1 MTNQPDPSTPTP
13 QEAAK
18 KALRQ
23 RNIVTLL
30 LIVAFVVLIYVVGIV
45 RMKGL

>member
-1 MTNQPDPSTPTP
+1 MTNPPDPAPSTP

-30 LIVAFVVLIYVVGIV
+30 LIVAFVVLVYVVGIV